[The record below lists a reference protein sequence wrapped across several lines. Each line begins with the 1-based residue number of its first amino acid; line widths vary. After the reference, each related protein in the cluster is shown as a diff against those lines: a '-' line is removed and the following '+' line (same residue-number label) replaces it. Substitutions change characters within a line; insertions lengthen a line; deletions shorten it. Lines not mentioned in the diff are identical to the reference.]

1 MLSKSPRQR
10 GYALPETL
18 IAAAIAAGV
27 LTATASAMG
36 GLIRLDGAAT
46 ERARALQDTSIIAA
60 RLRAGMNDAQVLAGF
75 DGWRLER
82 APFAGDAAS
91 ADAPFERVRVM
102 NGEDDVALELLAP
115 VRTRS

>member
-1 MLSKSPRQR
+1 MLSKPSRQR

-46 ERARALQDTSIIAA
+46 ERARALQDVAIIAA
-60 RLRAGMNDAQVLAGF
+60 RVRAGMNDAQVLEGF

-82 APFAGDAAS
+82 APFAGEAAN
-91 ADAPFERVRVM
+91 ANAPFERVLVSSD
-102 NGEDDVALELLAP
+102 EDRPALELLAP
-115 VRTRS
+115 VRERP